1 MVDTLQKKRKYKMNI
16 WQVVTKVKSKRKCN
30 GCGAKFT
37 DSQLHRLFC
46 KSCSPYRS
54 KVTTIR

>member
-1 MVDTLQKKRKYKMNI
+1 MNI